1 MHRYDSGVHEVERS
15 THVVVVDV
23 DVVLQ
28 QSCDAV
34 LQVEPVGQA
43 LLMHATSIK

>member
-1 MHRYDSGVHEVERS
+1 VLHLRPSEIAPVHCEFD
-15 THVVVVDV
+15 VVIDV

-28 QSCDAV
+28 QIFAV

-43 LLMHATSIK
+43 LLMHAASIK